1 MVELVTRGRNKNA
14 LRGGD
19 GPVQEFLAIVLAGE
33 LYGVPLAKVREIVT
47 PPPITRVPRAPRDVL
62 GVCSVRGL
70 LTTVVDL
77 RLRLNVHAGEPTRRT
92 RILLIQLE
100 GSEVIGLLV
109 DEVRQVARL
118 AETEIE
124 LASSALGGDISE
136 HVRGIGR
143 PSAQNAMGEGVMVL
157 LDVKTIVVGHK

>member
-1 MVELVTRGRNKNA
+1 MVELALHGRSRGA
-14 LRGGD
+14 LRHGGD

-47 PPPITRVPRAPRDVL
+47 PPPITKVPRAPREVL

-70 LTTVVDL
+70 LTTVIDL
-77 RLRLNVHAGEPTRRT
+77 RLRLSVTANEPTRRT

-109 DEVRQVARL
+109 DEVRQVMRL
-118 AETEIE
+118 GEAQIE

-143 PSAQNAMGEGVMVL
+143 PGGQSVMVL
-157 LDVKTIVVGHK
+157 LDVKSIVVGQK